1 MPSKL
6 KNESEPMEFQTILVL
21 AGVGAAVYFMY
32 ANYQRNKKK
41 IVRAQHEVD
50 HLYKHLAIPK
60 PTPPTPV
67 EAKKIARYLDGK
79 E

>member
-1 MPSKL
+1 
-6 KNESEPMEFQTILVL
+6 MEFQTILVL

-32 ANYQRNKKK
+32 ANYQRNKRK
-41 IVRAQHEVD
+41 IVRAQHEIN
-50 HLYKHLAIPK
+50 HLYDTVLKVPK

-79 E
+79 Q